1 MEYGGYPGMHLSKKK
16 NKVVAPIARLV
27 CSICCF
33 NVGIVKADWVA
44 GVTTDVDTNGIGGVV
59 EYHAKEFGSYFG
71 WSANFAGAA
80 RLDDDGDGW
89 VGVGFAGKYELG
101 ERFVVEASFMPGAYK
116 TGETDLGGQLHFRS
130 LIGLGY
136 KLSESTTLSFSID
149 HLSNGS
155 TQSENPGSDAFTLRF
170 IYSMANK

>member
-1 MEYGGYPGMHLSKKK
+1 MEYGNYPIMHLSNKKK
-16 NKVVAPIARLV
+16 LVAPLAPLV
-27 CSICCF
+27 GSIFCF
-33 NVGIVKADWVA
+33 YVGIVKADWVA

-89 VGVGFAGKYELG
+89 IGLGVAGKYELG

-130 LIGLGY
+130 LIGVGY
-136 KLSESTTLSFSID
+136 KLSETTTLSFSID

-155 TQSENPGSDAFTLRF
+155 TQSENPGSDAFTLRL
-170 IYSMANK
+170 IHSMGNN

>member
-1 MEYGGYPGMHLSKKK
+1 M
-16 NKVVAPIARLV
+16 
-27 CSICCF
+27 
-33 NVGIVKADWVA
+33 
-44 GVTTDVDTNGIGGVV
+44 GV
-59 EYHAKEFGSYFG
+59 
-71 WSANFAGAA
+71 
-80 RLDDDGDGW
+80 
-89 VGVGFAGKYELG
+89 AGKYELG

>member
-1 MEYGGYPGMHLSKKK
+1 SGLSVAPRERLIITVKNQDMSKTIDRVCFMRGSAWVRRRLFLQGGGVMEYGNYPIMHLSNKKK
-16 NKVVAPIARLV
+16 LVAPLARIV
-27 CSICCF
+27 CSICF
-33 NVGIVKADWVA
+33 FYVGIVKADWVA

-89 VGVGFAGKYELG
+89 IGMGVAGKYELG

-116 TGETDLGGQLHFRS
+116 TGETDLGGQLH
-130 LIGLGY
+130 
-136 KLSESTTLSFSID
+136 
-149 HLSNGS
+149 
-155 TQSENPGSDAFTLRF
+155 
-170 IYSMANK
+170 